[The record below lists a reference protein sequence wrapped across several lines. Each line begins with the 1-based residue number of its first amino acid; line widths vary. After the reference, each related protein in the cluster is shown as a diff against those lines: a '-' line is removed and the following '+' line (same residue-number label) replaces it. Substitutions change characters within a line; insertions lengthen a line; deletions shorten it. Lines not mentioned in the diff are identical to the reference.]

1 MRCPKC
7 QYIGF
12 DSSDRCRNCG
22 YEFAFAVEE
31 DPPIE
36 VTIRR
41 DEPGPG
47 RLEDM
52 SLSAFDTPLSHES
65 TPTPGGSRGGRR
77 GAAAGDL
84 PLFTDPVADDEAP
97 LVSAPAVPRP
107 PLSVRRANPSGRH
120 RGRSPLTEEA
130 LELTLDAAEQDG
142 ESEEFGDQAPATD
155 AAGLLRRFAAGFVD
169 LSLLGSL
176 AFAVV
181 YLTLRVSELTTA
193 QWRVLPVAPMA
204 AFLLL
209 LYGGYFVLF
218 TAAGGQTIGKMIA
231 GIRVVAGADMAAGAH
246 RVSFNTAVVRAVV
259 LLGSALPLGAGF
271 LPVLFST
278 DRRAFHDRIAET
290 RVIPA

>member
-22 YEFAFAVEE
+22 YEFAFAVE

-52 SLSAFDTPLSHES
+52 SLTAFDTPLSHEP
-65 TPTPGGSRGGRR
+65 TPTPGGSGAGRR
-77 GAAAGDL
+77 GAAASDL
-84 PLFTDPVADDEAP
+84 PLFTDPPADDEAP
-97 LVSAPAVPRP
+97 LLSAPAVPRQ
-107 PLSVRRANPSGRH
+107 PLSVRANPAGRH
-120 RGRSPLTEEA
+120 RGRAPLTEES
-130 LELTLDAAEQDG
+130 LELTLDAAEGDG
-142 ESEEFGDQAPATD
+142 GSEEFGDQAPVTD
-155 AAGLLRRFAAGFVD
+155 AAGLLRRVAAGIVD
-169 LSLLGSL
+169 LSILGSL
-176 AFAVV
+176 ALTVV
-181 YLTLRVSELTTA
+181 YLTLHVSELTTA

-209 LYGGYFVLF
+209 LYAGYFVLF
-218 TAAGGQTIGKMIA
+218 TAAGGQTIGKMMA
-231 GIRVVAGADMAAGAH
+231 GIRVVAGADMATGAH

-259 LLGSALPLGAGF
+259 LLGSVLPLGAGF
-271 LPVLFST
+271 LPVFFSP
-278 DRRAFHDRIAET
+278 DRRALHDRIAET